1 MAAGAPP
8 PIRRSLVVPLSQAD
22 AFDLFVR
29 RIADWWPLATL
40 SVTREA
46 VSCHIEPSV
55 GGRVFERARDG
66 TEALWG
72 TVVAWDAPW
81 RLSFT
86 WHPGRA
92 PGSAQEVEVQ
102 FVEVVAAQTRV
113 EVVHRGW
120 ERLGER
126 AADFRARHE
135 GGWQAVLARF
145 EALARG
151 EAAPPAPGT
160 AGGCIPR

>member
-1 MAAGAPP
+1 MATEVVP

-29 RIADWWPLATL
+29 RLADWWPLATISL
-40 SVTREA
+40 GRLEA
-46 VSCHIEPSV
+46 ASCHIEPSI

-81 RLSFT
+81 RLAFT

-92 PGSAQEVEVQ
+92 PASAQEVEVR
-102 FVEVVAAQTRV
+102 FVEVLAAQTRV

-120 ERLGER
+120 ERAGER
-126 AADFRARHE
+126 AAPMRARHDE
-135 GGWQAVLARF
+135 GWQAILARF
-145 EALARG
+145 EALSRG
-151 EAAPPAPGT
+151 ETAPPEPREP
-160 AGGCIPR
+160 GGCGG